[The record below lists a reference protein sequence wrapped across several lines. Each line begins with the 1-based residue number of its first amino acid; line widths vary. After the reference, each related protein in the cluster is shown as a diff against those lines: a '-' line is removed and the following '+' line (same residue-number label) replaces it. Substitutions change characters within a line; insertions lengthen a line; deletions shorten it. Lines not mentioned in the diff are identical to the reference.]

1 MAGFSRCD
9 GPRSRGAPK
18 RKLGQRRCGTRTT
31 ASSNRCVGPWGHAA
45 TQGGFRAARSPVT
58 ASHQSRAPGHV
69 SGPVAAR
76 SRPPRRPRS
85 QIFPQSAQSA
95 SKLQCPPHDSL
106 ENAVFQKRFGFVWQI
121 PYWNGFG
128 IPRNEFRAAH
138 VAVRKSC
145 AGGFSSETRI
155 VRGFVVRPKC
165 SSASQNQVFKRLAS
179 FRQGCTV
186 THIVHGLLL
195 LSGSALC
202 CYYFVRLRV

>member
-1 MAGFSRCD
+1 MPRWARISSQFERAHRRSMAGFSRCD

-45 TQGGFRAARSPVT
+45 AQGGFRAARSPVT

-138 VAVRKSC
+138 IAAGKSC
-145 AGGFSSETRI
+145 AGAFG
-155 VRGFVVRPKC
+155 
-165 SSASQNQVFKRLAS
+165 SSACRYHLTEHAY
-179 FRQGCTV
+179 GPV
-186 THIVHGLLL
+186 TLRTPHDMDG
-195 LSGSALC
+195 GGAWQR
-202 CYYFVRLRV
+202 FAGARLRCLR

>member
-1 MAGFSRCD
+1 MCRAGLESL
-9 GPRSRGAPK
+9 P
-18 RKLGQRRCGTRTT
+18 
-31 ASSNRCVGPWGHAA
+31 SSNAHIGDPWPASAGATGREAAGLPKGSWVSGVAALGPLLLPIGAWGPGVTPLPKVDFALRVR
-45 TQGGFRAARSPVT
+45 QSPPVT
-58 ASHQSRAPGHV
+58 SREHPDM

-138 VAVRKSC
+138 IAVRKSC
-145 AGGFSSETRI
+145 AGGLDREQR
-155 VRGFVVRPKC
+155 
-165 SSASQNQVFKRLAS
+165 
-179 FRQGCTV
+179 
-186 THIVHGLLL
+186 
-195 LSGSALC
+195 
-202 CYYFVRLRV
+202 

>member
-1 MAGFSRCD
+1 MRFPQKFEPPARFL
-9 GPRSRGAPK
+9 RSVCAQSGMQDPLCA
-18 RKLGQRRCGTRTT
+18 QSTT

-45 TQGGFRAARSPVT
+45 AQGGFRAARSPVT

-138 VAVRKSC
+138 VSVRKSC
-145 AGGFSSETRI
+145 AG
-155 VRGFVVRPKC
+155 
-165 SSASQNQVFKRLAS
+165 
-179 FRQGCTV
+179 
-186 THIVHGLLL
+186 
-195 LSGSALC
+195 AL
-202 CYYFVRLRV
+202 RTAPTERAPHA